1 MPLKVRGLRF
11 FYSKQFI
18 PFLLIKIIMLFHF
31 NITGIF
37 CQLKGKVLVLIKI
50 PCADIYRTWDF
61 NVIKLRSE

>member
-1 MPLKVRGLRF
+1 
-11 FYSKQFI
+11 
-18 PFLLIKIIMLFHF
+18 MLFHF